1 MFLDTR
7 NATAWTEAMTKLPG
21 AIGMSIDEVEPR
33 LDELP
38 ARDRPIITLQRGN
51 SDANTDND
59 VGDGNPNSD
68 ANRNR
73 NARVGRRLEK

>member
-1 MFLDTR
+1 ML
-7 NATAWTEAMTKLPG
+7 
-21 AIGMSIDEVEPR
+21 IDEVEPR

-38 ARDRPIITLQRGN
+38 ARDRPIITPQRGN

-59 VGDGNPNSD
+59 VDAGNPNS
-68 ANRNR
+68 NR

>member
-21 AIGMSIDEVEPR
+21 AIGMLIDEVEPR

-59 VGDGNPNSD
+59 VGDGNPD
-68 ANRNR
+68 RNR

>member
-1 MFLDTR
+1 
-7 NATAWTEAMTKLPG
+7 
-21 AIGMSIDEVEPR
+21 MSIDEVEPR
-33 LDELP
+33 LDELS

-59 VGDGNPNSD
+59 VGNP
-68 ANRNR
+68 NRNR